1 MLPPPTALN
10 RHSNSACR
18 SRVAACKLLYMHCEL
33 RARCVHCMHAPC
45 TDCTTTA
52 FGRLTEE
59 QAAERCARANGS
71 MAAHLEAATRW
82 HAAEVNLPTYLPTGA
97 SICLH
102 TCLNTS
108 VPTFP
113 ATCMPAYLPIPRCD
127 CWAWSAPRSRRSV
140 RRHGQKRLTRPPLGH
155 PPTSLEAG
163 PPMWRYPL
171 PPRGESPLG
180 AGAERRPHAALWCR
194 STCSC
199 TSACTCTRAD
209 AAFDHLGPPEDPLV
223 DDDALERAKAAV
235 AAAVPKAYAGFAHA
249 VVHGLL
255 SPTPWLRRD
264 GRGSKTVDAR

>member
-1 MLPPPTALN
+1 MARGIAELPYSAASEATVPPPPTALD

-18 SRVAACKLLYMHCEL
+18 SRVAACKLLHMHCEL

-108 VPTFP
+108 VPAFP

-155 PPTSLEAG
+155 HLPISQPTYVA
-163 PPMWRYPL
+163 L
-171 PPRGESPLG
+171 PSAFKRGEPSGRRCRKEAACG
-180 AGAERRPHAALWCR
+180 A
-194 STCSC
+194 
-199 TSACTCTRAD
+199 
-209 AAFDHLGPPEDPLV
+209 LV
-223 DDDALERAKAAV
+223 PVNILMHKCM
-235 AAAVPKAYAGFAHA
+235 HM
-249 VVHGLL
+249 HMC
-255 SPTPWLRRD
+255 
-264 GRGSKTVDAR
+264 